1 MDYAVVCLVALLAA
15 ALTFF
20 SGFGLGTLL
29 MPALAFFMPLP
40 VAVAATAVVHLA
52 NNLFKAALVGRHA
65 NLSVLIRFA
74 IPAIIAALAGAWLLE
89 IIAART
95 LPLTS
100 WHAGTRTFD
109 ITLLKLIIAAIMLAF
124 AAMELWPTFSKWSI
138 HERWLPLGG
147 VISGFFGGLSG
158 HQGALRAAFLAR
170 ANLSKEAF
178 IGTGVISAVEGNSA
192 DSVKGRTI
200 DLTDA
205 TEVGKIVF
213 VARLGAHLFDDP
225 GNAKATPTPTP
236 ADPAKAPT
244 PAPKAVTEAQVTA
257 ARDRARRVL
266 LLALDDPDAWASS
279 VGWYAALGAGPE
291 ALEQHLDALTA
302 VTVEDVRAAARR
314 LTTDQRTVVV
324 LRPSPAGEE

>member
-65 NLSVLIRFA
+65 NLSVLVRFA

-178 IGTGVISAVEGNSA
+178 IGTGVISAVA
-192 DSVKGRTI
+192 V
-200 DLTDA
+200 DL
-205 TEVGKIVF
+205 
-213 VARLGAHLFDDP
+213 ARLFVYAIAMRTSHFGDITREGRWGLVVAASAAALAGSLLGARLI
-225 GNAKATPTPTP
+225 NK
-236 ADPAKAPT
+236 
-244 PAPKAVTEAQVTA
+244 VTIQGVRIT
-257 ARDRARRVL
+257 VGVM
-266 LLALDDPDAWASS
+266 LAIIGL
-279 VGWYAALGAGPE
+279 ALGAG
-291 ALEQHLDALTA
+291 LI
-302 VTVEDVRAAARR
+302 
-314 LTTDQRTVVV
+314 
-324 LRPSPAGEE
+324 